1 MSSFS
6 FIVRVE
12 CTVFLTFP
20 RSVDAFRYRRLHIAR
35 ALRIHHAHMMGL
47 RRLCPG
53 VITIPRRIEY
63 PTKQN
68 NNSVGGFA

>member
-35 ALRIHHAHMMGL
+35 ALRIHHAATAVGL
-47 RRLCPG
+47 HIWWNC
-53 VITIPRRIEY
+53 VVFV
-63 PTKQN
+63 Q
-68 NNSVGGFA
+68 V